1 MDEKNSVFL
10 KTRELNESE
19 QISPHAIKYYS
30 FSLMQFTM
38 LEDDLVGRGSV
49 VLLCQSGESLIAL
62 GLKKQKVTNKLVRL
76 KAFYYQT
83 FLLRTHLS
91 SDVSAKSI
99 GGGSLCGDTSDGV
112 DIGNVD
118 L

>member
-49 VLLCQSGESLIAL
+49 VLLCQCGESLIAL
-62 GLKKQKVTNKLVRL
+62 GL
-76 KAFYYQT
+76 
-83 FLLRTHLS
+83 
-91 SDVSAKSI
+91 
-99 GGGSLCGDTSDGV
+99 
-112 DIGNVD
+112 
-118 L
+118 